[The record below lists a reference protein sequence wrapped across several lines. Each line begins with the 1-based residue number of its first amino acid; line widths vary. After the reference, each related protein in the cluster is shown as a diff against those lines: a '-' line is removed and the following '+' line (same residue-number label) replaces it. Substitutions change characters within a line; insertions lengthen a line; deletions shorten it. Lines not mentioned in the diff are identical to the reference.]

1 MSGMNLLGVEALCVV
16 VQLGSL
22 QAAAKRHGVSP
33 ATISRRLTQLEDELG
48 ARLIE
53 RTTRSL
59 RVTELGRAFH
69 ERCTSGLEAIV
80 AAGELVASQRERV
93 GGVVRISTPP
103 DVAPLLLPALA
114 DMRRRHPLV
123 HVVLVETERR
133 LDQRRD
139 AIDLFLR
146 VGAVEDERLVA
157 RPLGTYPHVLVASE
171 AYLARRGTPTRP
183 EELATHDLIAFGSR
197 TGPTPVELSSTA
209 RRGRS
214 LRVTLTPILATNNY
228 GTILAAARADLGIA
242 EVPAFLQRGSAD
254 LVRVLPTW
262 TLGEVSLRLLFAS
275 DRMLSKTVRTV
286 LDAIATSVPSR
297 LSAKR

>member
-1 MSGMNLLGVEALCVV
+1 MNLLGVEALCVV

-22 QAAAKRHGVSP
+22 QAAAKRLGVSP

-123 HVVLVETERR
+123 QVVLVETERR

-197 TGPTPVELSSTA
+197 TGPIPVELSSTA

>member
-1 MSGMNLLGVEALCVV
+1 MNLLGVEALSVV

-22 QAAAKRHGVSP
+22 QAAAKRLGVSP

-103 DVAPLLLPALA
+103 DVGPLLLPAIA
-114 DMRRRHPLV
+114 EVRRRHPLV

-197 TGPTPVELSSTA
+197 TSPIPVELSSTT

-214 LRVTLTPILATNNY
+214 LRVSLTPMLAANDY
-228 GTILAAARADLGIA
+228 GTILAAARADMGIA
-242 EVPAFLQRGSAD
+242 EVPAFLQRGNTD

-286 LDAIATSVPSR
+286 LDAIATSVPSH

>member
-1 MSGMNLLGVEALCVV
+1 MNLLGVEALSVV

-22 QAAAKRHGVSP
+22 QAAAKRLGVSP

-103 DVAPLLLPALA
+103 DVAPLILPAIA
-114 DMRRRHPLV
+114 EVRGRHPLV

-197 TGPTPVELSSTA
+197 TGPIPVELSSTT

-214 LRVTLTPILATNNY
+214 LRVSLTPMLAANDY
-228 GTILAAARADLGIA
+228 GTILAAARAGMGIA
-242 EVPAFLQRGSAD
+242 EVPAFLQRGNTD

>member
-1 MSGMNLLGVEALCVV
+1 MNLLGVEALSVV

-22 QAAAKRHGVSP
+22 QAAAKRLGVSP

-103 DVAPLLLPALA
+103 DVAPLILPAIA
-114 DMRRRHPLV
+114 EVRGRHPLV

-197 TGPTPVELSSTA
+197 TGPIPVELSSTT

-214 LRVTLTPILATNNY
+214 LRVSLTPMLAANDY
-228 GTILAAARADLGIA
+228 GTILAAARADMGIA
-242 EVPAFLQRGSAD
+242 EVPAFLQRGNTD